1 MITRIGRRSMQQAP
15 QGIGCASWQAR
26 FQAAS
31 PSPRARRDKFWDKAT
46 QAPHELN
53 HATKRPLPQMIA
65 DVVREPSVV
74 AGGSRHGR
82 IRWRCGQDTATIE
95 YSVELRSVD
104 HGCLWLWYCVRGVP
118 IHLAIRLVSTAI
130 HLGGRRWWFTCPGTG
145 ERVGKLYLPPAATQ
159 FAGRRAHDLT
169 YTSYQESGRD
179 KRFRRKIAKLL
190 GTTSLRGIAAE
201 LNNRGVQNPAWQG

>member
-1 MITRIGRRSMQQAP
+1 
-15 QGIGCASWQAR
+15 
-26 FQAAS
+26 
-31 PSPRARRDKFWDKAT
+31 
-46 QAPHELN
+46 
-53 HATKRPLPQMIA
+53 
-65 DVVREPSVV
+65 
-74 AGGSRHGR
+74 
-82 IRWRCGQDTATIE
+82 
-95 YSVELRSVD
+95 
-104 HGCLWLWYCVRGVP
+104 VP

-145 ERVGKLYLPPAATQ
+145 ERVGKLYLLPAATQ